1 MEGPSRPHSPPLLL
15 YMRDLAAAATA
26 AAVALD
32 DGEVGGVLDAQ
43 MQIPSLL
50 VLCRADRDHG
60 KRKEARRAGRQVLL
74 ASDCFLPDTP
84 IQMTAAAMASTLK
97 RAYLSI
103 YNWVQVLYYVL
114 LDSLPG
120 RARRQLRGVS
130 ILRRPPSRRPSLLS
144 KRSSSCVSSAR
155 QSRSP
160 MAWTATTIGGRQF

>member
-60 KRKEARRAGRQVLL
+60 KRKEARRAGRQGGEPGHGGAPDL
-74 ASDCFLPDTP
+74 ASGSPDLAILSPDLPP
-84 IQMTAAAMASTLK
+84 LP
-97 RAYLSI
+97 LS
-103 YNWVQVLYYVL
+103 VFFCQ
-114 LDSLPG
+114 
-120 RARRQLRGVS
+120 
-130 ILRRPPSRRPSLLS
+130 
-144 KRSSSCVSSAR
+144 
-155 QSRSP
+155 
-160 MAWTATTIGGRQF
+160 